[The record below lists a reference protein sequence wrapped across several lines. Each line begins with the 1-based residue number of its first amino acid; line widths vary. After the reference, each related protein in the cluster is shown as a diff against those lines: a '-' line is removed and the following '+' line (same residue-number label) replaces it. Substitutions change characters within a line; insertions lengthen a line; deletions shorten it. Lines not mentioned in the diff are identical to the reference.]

1 MQRAAAAADAAVEAR
16 VLTCGEWVLVF
27 KPAAPPPPGC
37 DGPHKIF
44 DSMPCHSNIPAVP
57 LPPPD
62 VRDLTPTLRV
72 PFLPFLPF
80 LPPAAAG
87 SAFDRFRW
95 LNGLCAVGGLVS
107 RHCSRMTR
115 RPQPA
120 HLLSTLPTDSP
131 YNQFWF
137 S

>member
-1 MQRAAAAADAAVEAR
+1 MQRAAAAADAAGEAR

-72 PFLPFLPF
+72 AVFAVFAPPPPRGLPLI
-80 LPPAAAG
+80 ASDG
-87 SAFDRFRW
+87 SMACVQW
-95 LNGLCAVGGLVS
+95 VG
-107 RHCSRMTR
+107 
-115 RPQPA
+115 
-120 HLLSTLPTDSP
+120 
-131 YNQFWF
+131 
-137 S
+137 